1 MKEIALEFLKIINS
15 KGYKAYIVGGFV
27 RDYLMQIESHDI
39 DINTNATPK
48 EIKKIFSNIK
58 FSKNINEENSY
69 GAVSVIYK
77 NILFE
82 VTTFREEEAYL
93 DNRHPSSIRYIND
106 LETDLQ
112 RRDFTIN
119 AICMDQDG
127 KIIDPLNGQID
138 LSNRIIKT
146 IINPSKSFK
155 DDALRILR
163 SIRFATNLNF
173 SLDSNLKLAIK
184 ETKKYLKNISYDRKK
199 RELDKIF
206 ASIHAKEGIN
216 LLKELDLLEFLDLE
230 NINRVKDY
238 SDLIGIWSMINSRVY
253 PFTKNEKELIKNINF
268 VYELDNLNPLVL
280 YKYGLYVNTIAGINK
295 GLSKPE
301 INKAYQE
308 LPIKVRSDINITA
321 KEICEIFNKEPSSF
335 LNDVFKQ
342 LEIEILT
349 GNLQNVN
356 SILKEYILNHFPNL

>member
-1 MKEIALEFLKIINS
+1 MEEMTILI
-15 KGYKAYIVGGFV
+15 
-27 RDYLMQIESHDI
+27 
-39 DINTNATPK
+39 TN
-48 EIKKIFSNIK
+48 
-58 FSKNINEENSY
+58 
-69 GAVSVIYK
+69 
-77 NILFE
+77 
-82 VTTFREEEAYL
+82 EA
-93 DNRHPSSIRYIND
+93 
-106 LETDLQ
+106 
-112 RRDFTIN
+112 
-119 AICMDQDG
+119 
-127 KIIDPLNGQID
+127 
-138 LSNRIIKT
+138 
-146 IINPSKSFK
+146 
-155 DDALRILR
+155 
-163 SIRFATNLNF
+163 
-173 SLDSNLKLAIK
+173 
-184 ETKKYLKNISYDRKK
+184 K

-230 NINRVKDY
+230 NIDRVKDY
-238 SDLIGIWSMINSRVY
+238 SDLIGIWSMINSQVY

-335 LNDVFKQ
+335 LNDIFKQ